1 MMDFET
7 FQARYGLTLDEQQAA
22 AVQALHGPVLLL
34 AVPGSGKTTVLV
46 SRLGFLLENGVAP
59 EQILTMTYTV
69 AATADMRARF
79 ASFFGDE
86 RAARMEFRTING
98 VCARIIRDYEQM
110 KGTRA
115 FDLIT
120 DEGQLSALVSEL
132 YRNVLQEFPTES
144 DIRAMRTKITYV
156 KNQMCT
162 PDEIE
167 EIAKELEGFPQL
179 YHAYQERMKA
189 RSRMD
194 YDDQMVYALA
204 ILRRY
209 PEILETWQRRYPY
222 LCVDEAQDTS
232 KIQHRIIAMLAG
244 RNGNLFMV
252 GDEDQ
257 SIYGFRAAYPK
268 ALAQFESDHP
278 GASVLFL
285 ERNYRSTPEIVQKAD
300 AFIRHNALRR
310 EKHMQPVRPSGAAV
324 RRIETDSRIQ
334 QYHYLLKVAEAC
346 DRETAVLYRDNDCA
360 LPLID
365 LLERRGLPYR
375 TRQLDS
381 SFFTSRIVRDLEN
394 MVRFAQDQ
402 TDGPRFLEIYYKLN
416 TYLTKQEAQTAV
428 RQCPEDMSILDYL
441 CGAAWMNGYKRGQCK
456 ALRTHMEHMLSE
468 RASQA
473 VYRLEKYMGYGDYLE
488 NRGFGT
494 QKLTILMALA
504 LNEDSLLSLLDRLET
519 LRELLK
525 NGGGTPNA
533 DFILST
539 IHSSKGLEYDRVFL
553 LDAVQGVLPAEDAQD
568 DPAVME
574 EERRLFYVGMT
585 RAKNEL
591 CIFAPKGANTAAPF
605 PELVFPECAP
615 KNAKLTFTAPAAI
628 PSVAAA
634 MKEYF
639 PGTRVRH
646 KSFGRGEVRSRRG
659 DSAIIRFADGSEH
672 TLLLSVCIA
681 QGIIKLEP

>member
-7 FQARYGLTLDEQQAA
+7 FQSKYGLTPDEQQAA

-79 ASFFGDE
+79 ASFFGE
-86 RAARMEFRTING
+86 ARAARMVFRTING
-98 VCARIIRDYEQM
+98 VCARIIRDYEQR
-110 KGTRA
+110 KGTKA
-115 FDLIT
+115 FDLVT

-132 YRNVLQEFPTES
+132 YRNTLQEFPTES

-162 PDEIE
+162 SDEIE
-167 EIAKELEGFPQL
+167 AQGKELEGFPQI
-179 YHAYQERMKA
+179 YHAYQARMKA
-189 RSRMD
+189 SGRMD

-209 PEILETWQRRYPY
+209 PEILEAWQRQYPY

-232 KIQHRIIAMLAG
+232 KIQHRIIALLAG
-244 RNGNLFMV
+244 KTGNLFMV

-268 ALAQFESDHP
+268 ALTQFETEHP
-278 GASVLFL
+278 GARILFL
-285 ERNYRSTPEIVQKAD
+285 ERNYRSTPEIVEKAD
-300 AFIRHNALRR
+300 AFIRHNLQRR
-310 EKHMQPVRPSGAAV
+310 EKRMRPVRPSGMAV
-324 RRIETDSRIQ
+324 RRIEAESRIA
-334 QYHYLLKVAEAC
+334 QYHYLLKVAEDC
-346 DRETAVLYRDNDCA
+346 SRETAVLYRDNDCA

-394 MVRFAQDQ
+394 ILRFAQDQ

-441 CGAAWMNGYKRGQCK
+441 CGAAWVGSYKKRQCS
-456 ALRTHMEHMLSE
+456 ALRTHMEHMLQE
-468 RASQA
+468 RAAQA
-473 VYRLEKYMGYGDYLE
+473 LYRLEKYMGYGEYLE
-488 NRGFGT
+488 SRGFGT

-504 LNEDSLLSLLDRLET
+504 LNEDTPFALLDRLEA
-519 LRELLK
+519 LHALLK
-525 NGGGTPNA
+525 NGGGTKDA
-533 DFILST
+533 RFILST
-539 IHSSKGLEYDRVFL
+539 IHSSKGLEYDRVYL
-553 LDAVQGVLPAEDAQD
+553 MDAIRGVLPTEDAQA
-568 DPAVME
+568 DPALME

-585 RAKNEL
+585 RAKDEL
-591 CIFAPKGANTAAPF
+591 NIFSPKGTAITTPF
-605 PELVFPECAP
+605 PDLVFPENAP
-615 KNAKLTFTAPAAI
+615 KTLKKTLAAPASI
-628 PSVAAA
+628 PAVAAA

-639 PGTRVRH
+639 PGTAVRH
-646 KSFGRGEVRSRRG
+646 KRFGRGEVHTRRG
-659 DSAIIRFADGSEH
+659 DSVTIRFDDGSEH

-681 QGIIKLEP
+681 QGILTLEG